1 MIIVQIS
8 NHLSARNFSP
18 NFGAICTAR
27 YPMNLNGQLKKKV
40 PGVENV
46 EILPDRHFLRGLRQ
60 EHYFFVSFPLLPC
73 EKTTFEGHSAFVNNG

>member
-27 YPMNLNGQLKKKV
+27 YPMKSEWSVEKKT

-46 EILPDRHFLRGLRQ
+46 EIVPHRRGICAKGIQTRGTVRFRFLEDHRLR
-60 EHYFFVSFPLLPC
+60 ENDV
-73 EKTTFEGHSAFVNNG
+73 EGR